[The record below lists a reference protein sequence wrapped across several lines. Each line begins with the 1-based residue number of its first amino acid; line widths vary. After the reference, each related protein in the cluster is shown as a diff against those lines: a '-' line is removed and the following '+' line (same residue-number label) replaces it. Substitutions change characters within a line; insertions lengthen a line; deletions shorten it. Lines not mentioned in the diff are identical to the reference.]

1 MNDLTILGALQD
13 IAKDIT
19 EPQPRLI
26 IYNDIVGLPHTF
38 IGLLDEA
45 GNEILRGFA
54 PEATALKGKGKIFN
68 ENGHEYSSKI
78 VISISKEQYQKALDF
93 IEKSETNPPFY
104 DLPNGVQCSVWAIE
118 LTNHIGATDIKMNLD
133 NKGFSQT
140 WDINPYDLHF
150 YGLRDILKHEK
161 NRLEMTY

>member
-38 IGLLDEA
+38 IGLLNEG
-45 GNEILRGFA
+45 GNEILRGFS
-54 PEATALKGKGKIFN
+54 PEVTALKGKGKIFN

-78 VISISKEQYQKALDF
+78 VIQFQK
-93 IEKSETNPPFY
+93 N
-104 DLPNGVQCSVWAIE
+104 N
-118 LTNHIGATDIKMNLD
+118 IK
-133 NKGFSQT
+133 
-140 WDINPYDLHF
+140 
-150 YGLRDILKHEK
+150 KH
-161 NRLEMTY
+161 

>member
-26 IYNDIVGLPHTF
+26 IYNDIVGVPHTF
-38 IGLLDEA
+38 IGLLGEG

-54 PEATALKGKGKIFN
+54 PEVTALKGKGKIFN

-78 VISISKEQYQKALDF
+78 VISISKEQTRRFLSGKIIATAVSLQINALTSQLLYNSTSF
-93 IEKSETNPPFY
+93 HRS
-104 DLPNGVQCSVWAIE
+104 Q
-118 LTNHIGATDIKMNLD
+118 HIIR
-133 NKGFSQT
+133 
-140 WDINPYDLHF
+140 H
-150 YGLRDILKHEK
+150 
-161 NRLEMTY
+161 LEEEVK